1 MLFDNYFGEYIELP
15 PDLVQY
21 LHERAAAFR
30 PTLPVLSEAAYAI
43 FEQWKKL

>member
-1 MLFDNYFGEYIELP
+1 MSFLGERPELP